1 MANSKKVVST
11 IATPTPLKKK
21 TWKPLA
27 QIKIQMTSEK
37 GYRFEVKP
45 IKEYEKDKNEG
56 FTVFFYQG
64 RKLVHLSTFKP
75 LTASGR
81 DSAAFKKAEAA
92 YEKHGEAACV
102 GGFIEIQILQNVE
115 TDRVVEAI
123 SIVPFFKEVGAVLD
137 ATLHPEL
144 QDEEKPSALLQSML
158 KGLGNLTSKGTNEVS
173 AINRLIVGHQ
183 VGGSIYSFGSSD
195 QHLVDMLKLFSEYD
209 ECNYFRDLV
218 SEVSQIVAN
227 QEEE

>member
-1 MANSKKVVST
+1 MANSKKVAST

-21 TWKPLA
+21 TWKSLG
-27 QIKIQMTSEK
+27 QIKIEMTSEK

-45 IKEYEKDKNEG
+45 IKDSSQEG
-56 FTVFFYQG
+56 FTVFFYEG
-64 RKLVHLSTFKP
+64 RKLVHLSSFKP

-81 DSAAFKKAEAA
+81 ESAAFKKAETA

-102 GGFIEIQILQNVE
+102 GGFIKIEILQNVE

-158 KGLGNLTSKGTNEVS
+158 KGMGNLTSKGTNEVS

>member
-1 MANSKKVVST
+1 
-11 IATPTPLKKK
+11 
-21 TWKPLA
+21 
-27 QIKIQMTSEK
+27 MTSEK

-45 IKEYEKDKNEG
+45 IKDSKQEG
-56 FTVFFYQG
+56 FTVFFYEG
-64 RKLVHLSTFKP
+64 RKLVHLSSFKP

-81 DSAAFKKAEAA
+81 ESAAFKKAEMA
-92 YEKHGEAACV
+92 YEKHGEDACV
-102 GGFIEIQILQNVE
+102 GGFIKIEILQNVE

-123 SIVPFFKEVGAVLD
+123 SIVPFFKELGPVLD

-144 QDEEKPSALLQSML
+144 QDEEKPSELLQSML
-158 KGLGNLTSKGTNEVS
+158 KGMGNLTSKGTNEVS